1 MCHVI
6 PKFFF
11 ARQNHNSHLTSVVVF
26 RLLGFSWRCYSIV
39 LVTSRLVPHSQTLP
53 LNPSNVNQTQRHRVR
68 VGHPQCHHLI
78 AELST
83 SGPPREK
90 RRLRRKLAT
99 RYRRTRTSH
108 LLICT
113 LDPMRHSRYHSLTTH
128 SSDFGTS
135 TNSPLLVQ
143 KSYSLF
149 RHPG

>member
-1 MCHVI
+1 MPRDSQV
-6 PKFFF
+6 FL
-11 ARQNHNSHLTSVVVF
+11 RSSNHNSHLTSVVVF

-53 LNPSNVNQTQRHRVR
+53 LNPSDVNQTQSNDPRS
-68 VGHPQCHHLI
+68 HPQSHHLI

-83 SGPPREK
+83 SGPPIAREK

-99 RYRRTRTSH
+99 RYRRTHTSR

-113 LDPMRHSRYHSLTTH
+113 PDPMRHSRYHSLTTH